1 LCGLETAAAAMPCY
15 IAAQSGAFYELL
27 FVLINVLGQ
36 FTPSADASWQHW
48 LTALPVHVSQILY
61 AVYPN
66 WSPEMSKL
74 LSRKI
79 APSPMPAEIS
89 VVDLIDTYF
98 TAYNSARLREACQLL
113 SRDIMKE
120 GVTVAMSLSGA
131 MTPAG
136 LGVSVLAPLMRHG
149 FIDWMISTG
158 ANLYHDIH
166 YGLGLDLYSSSPFLD
181 DVKLREEGR
190 IRIYDIVFGYDV
202 LLETDA
208 FIREILKAEPF
219 QKRMSTAEFH
229 YLLGKYL
236 HAIEQQIGVKNS
248 CLLATAYEC
257 GVPIYTSSPGDSSI
271 GMNVAAL
278 ALEGYQLVID
288 PSLDVNETAAIAY
301 AARDTGNSDI
311 EGKSAALI
319 IGGGS
324 PKNFLLQTQPQ
335 LHEVLGLEERGHD
348 FFIQVTDARPDTGG
362 LSGATPS
369 EAVSWGKVDPHE
381 LPSTIVCYT
390 DSTIALP
397 IMTAYIISQCPSRPL
412 KRLYDRRG
420 EMLATLSRDYAA
432 AKADPNR
439 FVGSPVA
446 RPALEEPRQVVAT
459 YPCGTPIGNGKR

>member
-1 LCGLETAAAAMPCY
+1 
-15 IAAQSGAFYELL
+15 
-27 FVLINVLGQ
+27 
-36 FTPSADASWQHW
+36 
-48 LTALPVHVSQILY
+48 
-61 AVYPN
+61 
-66 WSPEMSKL
+66 MSKL

-89 VVDLIDTYF
+89 VVDLIDGYF
-98 TAYNSARLREACQLL
+98 TAYNSARLREICHLL
-113 SRDIMKE
+113 TREVMQA
-120 GVTVAMSLSGA
+120 GVTVSLSLSGA

-136 LGVSVLAPLMRHG
+136 FGVSVLAPLMRHG
-149 FIDWMISTG
+149 CIDWMISTG

-166 YGLGLDLYSSSPFLD
+166 YGLGLDLYSSTPFLD
-181 DVKLREEGR
+181 DVKLRQEGR
-190 IRIYDIVFGYDV
+190 IRIYDIVFAYDV

-208 FIREILKAEPF
+208 FIREILRAEPF

-229 YLLGKYL
+229 YLLGKYIREVEKQL
-236 HAIEQQIGVKNS
+236 GVKNS

-278 ALEGYQLVID
+278 ALEGSQLVLD

-301 AARDTGNSDI
+301 AARESGISGV
-311 EGKSAALI
+311 EGKSAAVI

-335 LHEVLGLEERGHD
+335 IHEVLGLEERGHD
-348 FFIQVTDARPDTGG
+348 YFIQITDARPDTGG

-369 EAVSWGKVDPHE
+369 EAVSWGKVDPEE

-397 IMTAYIISQCPSRPL
+397 IMAAYVINQCEARPL
-412 KRLYDRRG
+412 KRLYDRR
-420 EMLATLSRDYAA
+420 EDLLASLRTDYLAAQTNPVHSLST
-432 AKADPNR
+432 PI
-439 FVGSPVA
+439 PVV
-446 RPALEEPRQVVAT
+446 EPERKLVAT
-459 YPCGTPIGNGKR
+459 YPCGTPIRTGSNGHNP